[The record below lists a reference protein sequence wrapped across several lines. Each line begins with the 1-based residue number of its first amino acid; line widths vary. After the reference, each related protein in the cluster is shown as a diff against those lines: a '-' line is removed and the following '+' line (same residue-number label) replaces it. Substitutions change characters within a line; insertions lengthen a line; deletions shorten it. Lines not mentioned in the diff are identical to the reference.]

1 MFTKWLQDKFDSELW
16 FQFPDEEKFL
26 FKEGLSL
33 RDAEKW
39 TVENALDVIALGF
52 DPKKTYFLIDTKHAD
67 LMYKE
72 AVRVAKRITFS
83 TARATFGFTNQTNI
97 GAIFYTAMQAV
108 LAFLPS
114 VLQGK
119 NMPCLIPLAVD
130 QDPHFRVTRDVIG
143 KLGYYKPAV
152 IHAKFLPALDG
163 KEKMSASAPHT
174 VINTVDDPATVEMK
188 IKKYA
193 FSGGQP
199 TVQEH
204 RKYGGNP
211 DVDISYQWL
220 TFFEQDDK
228 KLAKIY
234 EDYKAGV
241 LLTGELKQIL
251 IDKLNA
257 FLKIHQKRREKAR
270 KKLEKFI
277 FNPNQ

>member
-1 MFTKWLQDKFDSELW
+1 
-16 FQFPDEEKFL
+16 
-26 FKEGLSL
+26 
-33 RDAEKW
+33 
-39 TVENALDVIALGF
+39 
-52 DPKKTYFLIDTKHAD
+52 
-67 LMYKE
+67 
-72 AVRVAKRITFS
+72 
-83 TARATFGFTNQTNI
+83 
-97 GAIFYTAMQAV
+97 
-108 LAFLPS
+108 
-114 VLQGK
+114 
-119 NMPCLIPLAVD
+119 
-130 QDPHFRVTRDVIG
+130 
-143 KLGYYKPAV
+143 
-152 IHAKFLPALDG
+152 
-163 KEKMSASAPHT
+163 
-174 VINTVDDPATVEMK
+174 
-188 IKKYA
+188 
-193 FSGGQP
+193 
-199 TVQEH
+199 VQEH